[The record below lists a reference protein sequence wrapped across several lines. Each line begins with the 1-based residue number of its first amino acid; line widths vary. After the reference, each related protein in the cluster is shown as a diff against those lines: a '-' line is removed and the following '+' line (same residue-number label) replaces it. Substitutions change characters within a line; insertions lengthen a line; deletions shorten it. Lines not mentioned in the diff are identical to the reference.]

1 MYFSLDAEN
10 RPTVWICVCV
20 YAQEVGACAFV
31 CVGIVA
37 FAHLYAHRGYN
48 LGDKVLFERL
58 DSFNTHLPRTHAL
71 LDKGYKIRVGFDFSS
86 YSLDFIFTDFLFAR
100 TRPSPSSRN

>member
-20 YAQEVGACAFV
+20 YAQEVGARFFCAEM
-31 CVGIVA
+31 VA
-37 FAHLYAHRGYN
+37 LAYFYAHRGYN
-48 LGDKVLFERL
+48 LGEKVLFERL

-71 LDKGYKIRVGFDFSS
+71 LDKGYKIRVGSASFS
-86 YSLDFIFTDFLFAR
+86 YSFDSIFY
-100 TRPSPSSRN
+100 